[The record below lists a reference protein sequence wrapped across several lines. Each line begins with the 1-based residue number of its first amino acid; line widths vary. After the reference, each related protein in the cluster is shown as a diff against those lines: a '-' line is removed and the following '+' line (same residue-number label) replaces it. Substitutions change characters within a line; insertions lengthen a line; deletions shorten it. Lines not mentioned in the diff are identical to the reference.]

1 MKFFPDAAEIVKID
15 IKDFWTEEGC
25 DFAWTQNIKLQPFS
39 THIHADKENLV
50 KYCRNVED

>member
-25 DFAWTQNIKLQPFS
+25 DFAWTQNIKLLSLSALTYTQ
-39 THIHADKENLV
+39 TRKIL
-50 KYCRNVED
+50 